1 MTSNKL
7 LLTFASTAALTAL
20 FTAATP
26 ARANCAR
33 PVGYEAVVT
42 GNTVQ
47 VTPINFDERACPDP
61 KGMLRETPSTGE
73 IVKLADY
80 CVATDELAA
89 YVDEC
94 VPPGTYRYGFASP
107 FECSPSSCGTAYFVE
122 ATVTDALAT
131 TCTRSTGNSA
141 PANASAVPW
150 EDEATIGGGQGGGD
164 QGGGDQGGGDQGGGD
179 QDGGGC
185 SVGLTPGAGSVLVVN
200 ALALIAGVG
209 LMRRRRTEQP

>member
-7 LLTFASTAALTAL
+7 LLTFASAAALTAL
-20 FTAATP
+20 LTAATP

-33 PVGYEAVVT
+33 PVGYQAVVT

-47 VTPINFDERACPDP
+47 VTPVNFDERACPDP
-61 KGMLRETPSTGE
+61 EGMLRETPSTGE
-73 IVKLADY
+73 IVKLADH
-80 CVATDELAA
+80 CVATAELAA

-107 FECSPSSCGTAYFVE
+107 FECSSSSCGTDYFVE
-122 ATVTDALAT
+122 ATVTDQLAA
-131 TCTRSTGNSA
+131 TCTRSDGNSA
-141 PANASAVPW
+141 PAKASAVPW
-150 EDEATIGGGQGGGD
+150 EDEASICGY
-164 QGGGDQGGGDQGGGD
+164 

-185 SVGLTPGAGSVLVVN
+185 SVGLTPGAGSVLGVN

-209 LMRRRRTEQP
+209 LMRRRRTQQP